1 MIHRF
6 STRVYYE
13 DTDLGGI
20 VYHANYLKFIERARS
35 EWVESLGL
43 DQNAM
48 REAGQVFAVTR
59 IEADFL
65 RPARLGDRLEVE
77 TEVAAITPRAP
88 RCISAWGLTDSP
100 CSAPWWCWRA
110 CRARVPCGCPTG
122 CGKLPPDDEFVL
134 AFPLQR
140 R

>member
-6 STRVYYE
+6 ATRVYYE

-77 TEVAAITPRAP
+77 TQVAAITPARTTLHQRVTLDGQPLFRA
-88 RCISAWGLTDSP
+88 
-100 CSAPWWCWRA
+100 
-110 CRARVPCGCPTG
+110 VV
-122 CGKLPPDDEFVL
+122 VL
-134 AFPLQR
+134 ACLAGARPVRLPDALR
-140 R
+140 RAVAG

>member
-6 STRVYYE
+6 ATRVYYE

-77 TEVAAITPRAP
+77 TEVAAITPARATLHQRVALDGQP
-88 RCISAWGLTDSP
+88 LF
-100 CSAPWWCWRA
+100 RA
-110 CRARVPCGCPTG
+110 VV
-122 CGKLPPDDEFVL
+122 VL
-134 AFPLQR
+134 ACLAGARPVRLPDALR
-140 R
+140 RAVAG

>member
-1 MIHRF
+1 MTHRF
-6 STRVYYE
+6 HTRVWYE

-48 REAGQVFAVTR
+48 RNAGQVFAVTR

-65 RPARLGDRLEVE
+65 RPAKLGDRLEVE
-77 TEVAAITPRAP
+77 TAITAMTPARATLHQTVTLDAAP
-88 RCISAWGLTDSP
+88 LFRALVTLVCLSHGRPVRLPDAVRQASA
-100 CSAPWWCWRA
+100 
-110 CRARVPCGCPTG
+110 
-122 CGKLPPDDEFVL
+122 
-134 AFPLQR
+134 
-140 R
+140 